1 MLYLRKA
8 VPSPKGTW
16 EARDFSRE
24 RLHVCGMSE
33 TEAIRA
39 SITIYEPLK
48 ANSETNEDCFVSNR
62 ESYSLCKG
70 NGKNKCHDIVVF
82 MKIMRCI
89 ILHMTIDSVKKFKDS
104 GFAVLFLILKYLP
117 YFLL

>member
-1 MLYLRKA
+1 MKTVLYQIENRTHYAKEM
-8 VPSPKGTW
+8 VK
-16 EARDFSRE
+16 
-24 RLHVCGMSE
+24 
-33 TEAIRA
+33 
-39 SITIYEPLK
+39 
-48 ANSETNEDCFVSNR
+48 TNAM
-62 ESYSLCKG
+62 
-70 NGKNKCHDIVVF
+70 IVVF